1 MHVCLFQ
8 PNMPSVIVMQELEAY
23 WKRQGEIPYELFA
36 PRFEIL
42 RHGNTKRRYG
52 FIWDLLEKGIEDGC
66 FRCDL
71 DLNLTHAWISV
82 SFSGMLIRIATNP
95 ESYHDSENG
104 ISAKQIINAYVE
116 AVLAAINAQCSAI
129 SR

>member
-1 MHVCLFQ
+1 MSRKAKTEKSFAALCMHVCLFQ

-95 ESYHDSENG
+95 ESYHDSGERDFCQTDN
-104 ISAKQIINAYVE
+104 KR
-116 AVLAAINAQCSAI
+116 LC
-129 SR
+129 